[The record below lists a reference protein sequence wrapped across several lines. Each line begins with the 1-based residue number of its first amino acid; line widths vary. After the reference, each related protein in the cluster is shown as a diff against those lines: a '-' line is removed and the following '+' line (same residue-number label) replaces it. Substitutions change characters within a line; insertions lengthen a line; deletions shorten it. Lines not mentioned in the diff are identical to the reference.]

1 MEINQASQKVL
12 RDHYQTLESSLDA
25 QALSGALFSKGLI
38 TLELNEEL
46 SLVHTT
52 RTQKNGILLRYLLR
66 NPSPN
71 LIYQLC
77 DILNGEEANRHLAS
91 LLKGCKNIMYMFMLA
106 GSSFV
111 EAFRMEEA
119 KMSAVS
125 QATGGNLLNVK
136 YT

>member
-1 MEINQASQKVL
+1 MEVQTSQKVL

-71 LIYQLC
+71 LIPQLC
-77 DILNGEEANRHLAS
+77 EILNSEEATRHLAGI
-91 LLKGCKNIMYMFMLA
+91 LKGPKSLYIML
-106 GSSFV
+106 
-111 EAFRMEEA
+111 
-119 KMSAVS
+119 
-125 QATGGNLLNVK
+125 
-136 YT
+136 

>member
-1 MEINQASQKVL
+1 MEISQASQRVL
-12 RDHYQTLESSLDA
+12 REHYQVLESSLDA

-71 LIYQLC
+71 LIPQLC
-77 DILNGEEANRHLAS
+77 EILSAEEANKHLAS
-91 LLKGCKNIMYMFMLA
+91 SLKGCQYISIRF
-106 GSSFV
+106 
-111 EAFRMEEA
+111 
-119 KMSAVS
+119 
-125 QATGGNLLNVK
+125 
-136 YT
+136 